1 MAGICAST
9 LRCCLY
15 ASSMAFDV
23 WRAENLLL
31 NGVEW
36 ALVGPPG
43 LEFCIIVSSIMRA
56 AYVGGI

>member
-1 MAGICAST
+1 
-9 LRCCLY
+9 
-15 ASSMAFDV
+15 MAFDV